1 MSDCSCLERSLS
13 DSLPA
18 EGERLAFVFL
28 AFRRQPDIP
37 MIRYEAMATSRA
49 FLRIAGAVVM
59 GGHVSTPKTN
69 SESNCEG
76 IRIAGRYNQSEAQKR
91 MSAATWASQRS
102 SIFVVTVL
110 TPATT

>member
-1 MSDCSCLERSLS
+1 MSDCSCFERSLS

-18 EGERLAFVFL
+18 EGERFVFL
-28 AFRRQPDIP
+28 APRRQPDIP
-37 MIRYEAMATSRA
+37 TIRYKATATSRT
-49 FLRIAGAVVM
+49 FLRIAGAIVI
-59 GGHVSTPKTN
+59 GGHVSTPKSN
-69 SESNCEG
+69 SESNCERDKEEAEG
-76 IRIAGRYNQSEAQKR
+76 IKKR